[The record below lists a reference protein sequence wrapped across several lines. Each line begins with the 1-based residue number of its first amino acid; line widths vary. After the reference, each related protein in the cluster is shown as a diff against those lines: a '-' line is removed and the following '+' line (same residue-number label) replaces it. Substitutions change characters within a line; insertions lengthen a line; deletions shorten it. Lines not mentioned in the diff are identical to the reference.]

1 MNGIAVE
8 VLGPLRVRDAAGGD
22 VTPRGRLQRRLLAFL
37 TLRGG
42 AVVSVDQLTEVLW
55 PDRLPTGAASL
66 VHSHIFRLRQ
76 HIPDIELDATPPGY
90 VLRLPEGAVD
100 AARFERAVAR
110 AAAER
115 AGDPEGAL
123 GALDGALGSW
133 RGEAFEDLVDLDAGR
148 IEAERLEE
156 LRLRALEERFAAL
169 LDLGRGAAAVADL
182 EALVAREPLRERPR
196 ELLMDALVASG
207 RRADALR
214 VYDAYRRQL
223 AEELG
228 VEPSAHLRSAH
239 ERLLHGDPVP
249 QQQPATGAPVMARP
263 LPRPVSSFVG
273 REQLLGVLAEHVQHE
288 RLITLVGPGGIGKTR
303 LVTELCHLVV
313 DSFPDGARFCD
324 LTAVVDDDGVPA
336 AVAAAV
342 GVEDRPGVST
352 IERVAEVVRHE
363 RSLLVLDNCEH
374 VLDGVACVADV
385 LLRST
390 ERLVLL
396 ATSRERI
403 AVDGER
409 LFPVD
414 PLGASG
420 EESPA
425 VLLFADR
432 ATAASPSFA
441 LDDRTRPLVVDL
453 CQRLDGLPLAIE
465 LAASRLASLSLEEVI
480 AGLAHSTAVLRGGPR
495 AVPRH
500 RSLDAALTWSHRMLD
515 ADDQLVLAAAATF
528 AGPFDGEDVAAVADR
543 DASDVRDR
551 LADLVERSLVHRDDG
566 RFRLLQV
573 VRSFLAERSDDRQR
587 GDLARRHADRIAA
600 RVSAASAALRTA
612 HDDAPMQAVRALV
625 PDLRQAMA
633 TASARRDPDLAV
645 RIVVAIRDP
654 AMHGMLPE
662 LMAWG
667 EAAGDLGAAAGHPLA
682 VDAYAVA
689 ALGAWKAGDL
699 ERMGHLL
706 DRAEEAAAD
715 LGLAPT
721 YELIGARATE
731 SLAHGALADAVEGFR
746 AGLRLDDAVGDPLR
760 QGEDGATLAIAE
772 SYAHAPGAV
781 ADAER
786 LLDDVAPG
794 AGAIAAAWCWYGA
807 GEVLLD
813 DDPPEARRRLRRA
826 VELARAGGG
835 QLVEGVAGASL
846 ASLDARAGDVP
857 AAVGHYRWLLPLWL
871 RAGVRSPF
879 RTMLR
884 TVTELLC
891 GQGLDDQAALLL
903 GAVTAPGAGHEVVG
917 DDVDRLA
924 AVRAELEQ
932 RLGPGRLAELLAE
945 GAALDDAAA
954 AGVATAAFDRI
965 EG

>member
-1 MNGIAVE
+1 MNAIAVE

-22 VTPRGRLQRRLLAFL
+22 VTPRGRLQRRLMAFL
-37 TLRGG
+37 ALRAG
-42 AVVSVDQLTEVLW
+42 AVVSIDQLTEVLW
-55 PDRLPTGAASL
+55 PVRLPTDAASL

-76 HIPDIELDATPPGY
+76 HIPDIELEATPPGY
-90 VLRLPEGAVD
+90 VLRLPEGGID

-115 AGDPEGAL
+115 VGDPEGAL
-123 GALDGALGSW
+123 EALDRALRSW

-156 LRLRALEERFAAL
+156 LRLRAVEERFAAL
-169 LDLGRGAAAVADL
+169 LDLGRGADAVADL
-182 EALVAREPLRERPR
+182 EALAAREPLRERPR

-228 VEPSAHLRSAH
+228 VEPSAHLRSVH
-239 ERLLHGDPVP
+239 ERLLDGDPVP
-249 QQQPATGAPVMARP
+249 QRRPAAGATAVARP

-273 REQLLGVLAEHVQHE
+273 RAQLLGVLAELVQHE

-313 DSFPDGARFCD
+313 ESFPDGARFCD
-324 LTAVVDDDGVPA
+324 LTAVDDDGVPA
-336 AVAAAV
+336 AVAATV

-352 IERVAEVVRHE
+352 TERVAEVIRHE

-374 VLDGVACVADV
+374 VLDGVASVADE

-390 ERLVLL
+390 ERVVLL

-432 ATAASPSFA
+432 AVAASPSFA

-495 AVPRH
+495 TVPRH
-500 RSLDAALTWSHRMLD
+500 RSLDAALAWSHRML
-515 ADDQLVLAAAATF
+515 AAEDQLVLAAAATF
-528 AGPFDGEDVAAVADR
+528 AGAFDAEDVAAVADR
-543 DASDVRDR
+543 SAFDVHDR

-573 VRSFLAERSDDRQR
+573 VRSFLAERSEGTRRDE
-587 GDLARRHADRIAA
+587 LARRHADRVAA
-600 RVSAASAALRTA
+600 RVSAASSALRTA
-612 HDDAPMQAVRALV
+612 RDDAPMQAVRALV

-633 TASARRDPDLAV
+633 AATARRDPDLAL
-645 RIVVAIRDP
+645 RIVVAVRDP

-667 EAAGDLGAAAGHPLA
+667 EPAGDLGAAAGHPLA

-689 ALGAWKAGDL
+689 ALGAWKSGDL

-706 DRAEEAAAD
+706 DRAEAVAAE

-772 SYAHAPGAV
+772 SYAHAPEAV

-786 LLDDVAPG
+786 LLDEVAPG

-813 DDPPEARRRLRRA
+813 DDPPEARRRLRSA

-846 ASLDARAGDVP
+846 ASLDARAGDVR

-871 RAGVRSPF
+871 RAGVRSPL

-891 GQGLDDQAALLL
+891 GQGLDEQAALLL
-903 GAVTAPGAGHEVVG
+903 GAVTAPGVGHEVVG

-932 RLGPGRLAELLAE
+932 RLGSARLDELLVE
-945 GAALDDAAA
+945 GATLDDAAA
-954 AGVATAAFDRI
+954 ASVATAAFELI